1 MKKSL
6 IIILATLLII
16 SLFYVLIVNSVRSNY
31 KQVYNKCLSRL
42 DTIKSSISS
51 EEYNYPFEAEAD
63 QCINSGGCWEDCG
76 SGCGFPE
83 KPSWNPS
90 KVTQQYLK
98 NKRSTVCLAV
108 CRQGCLYPI

>member
-6 IIILATLLII
+6 IAILIILLLISSI
-16 SLFYVLIVNSVRSNY
+16 YLLIVNSVRSNY
-31 KQVYNKCLSRL
+31 KQVYNKCLSQL
-42 DTIKSSISS
+42 DAIKDSISND
-51 EEYNYPFEAEAD
+51 EYNYPFESEAS

-90 KVTQQYLK
+90 KVMQQYLK

-108 CRQGCLYPI
+108 CRQECLYPI